1 MFQKSYDRS
10 DLLRLLL
17 TLLAVAGT
25 LGFTTAVARACPSCA
40 CQVAASL
47 ETASLG
53 THDHP
58 EHRSPHAD
66 REAILAM
73 TGEYKVKFQFQETG
87 AIEPGYELKEPYTS
101 GATEFV
107 EVVEDTGVYI
117 ALQHILV
124 MHPQNE
130 DGTLDQ
136 DAEPVVVKHWR
147 QDWTYEDTT
156 LIAFRGNNTW
166 ERVELDPAEVEGTW
180 SQAVYQV
187 DDSPRYE
194 SFGTWQHVG
203 DRSAWQSAETWRPLP
218 RREFSKRS
226 DYQVLLASNRH
237 TITPNGRVHDQDN
250 SKLVQAAKIAD
261 LLEAQGRV
269 VDQPD
274 GGGFGHN
281 RFLLHLV
288 LHIQRLRG

>member
-1 MFQKSYDRS
+1 M
-10 DLLRLLL
+10 LRLLL
-17 TLLAVAGT
+17 TLSIVAATLLLTLAT
-25 LGFTTAVARACPSCA
+25 ARACPSCGYRA
-40 CQVAASL
+40 AGLQQAAAASL
-47 ETASLG
+47 QAAALG
-53 THDHP
+53 AHDDQDHP

-73 TGEYKVKFQFQETG
+73 TGEYKVKFQFQETV
-87 AIEPGYELKEPYTS
+87 AIEPGYELKEPYAS

-107 EVVEDTGVYI
+107 EVVEDTGDYI

-166 ERVELDPAEVEGTW
+166 ERVELDPAEVKGTW

-194 SFGTWQHVG
+194 SFGTWQHIG
-203 DRSAWQSAETWRPLP
+203 DRSAWQSA
-218 RREFSKRS
+218 
-226 DYQVLLASNRH
+226 
-237 TITPNGRVHDQDN
+237 
-250 SKLVQAAKIAD
+250 
-261 LLEAQGRV
+261 
-269 VDQPD
+269 
-274 GGGFGHN
+274 
-281 RFLLHLV
+281 
-288 LHIQRLRG
+288 